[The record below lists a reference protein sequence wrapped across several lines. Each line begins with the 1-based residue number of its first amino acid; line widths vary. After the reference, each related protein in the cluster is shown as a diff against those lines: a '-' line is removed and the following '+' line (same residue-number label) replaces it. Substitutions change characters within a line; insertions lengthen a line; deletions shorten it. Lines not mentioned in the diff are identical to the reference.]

1 MGARGVTDKSLA
13 RRNGKHP
20 QEAASA
26 ALRVSQ
32 AIRAIVEAPRGITAP
47 EAASAV
53 GLSRTA
59 SLRLLE
65 SMVSA
70 GILSKDEES
79 RRYDLSLEVLQW
91 ASRVAAR
98 FQPSAAARNEMS
110 QLANKAGHQ
119 VIYSVLDRD
128 SVVVL
133 EATEDLTAQVTTRPA
148 WSRTYWANS
157 TTGTVIVAFSEPR
170 TTERLLAEFT
180 SSNEAS
186 AWPEG
191 EMPSMLEELRQ
202 QGHADRQLR
211 PGATTLAAPVLDY
224 SGYAVAALGML
235 VKGSDLAEKERCI
248 DLLKATAARCSSFLG
263 HSELTSSR

>member
-1 MGARGVTDKSLA
+1 VTQNNFGSGNSKYPL
-13 RRNGKHP
+13 
-20 QEAASA
+20 EAASA
-26 ALRVSQ
+26 AFRVSQ
-32 AIRAIVEAPRGITAP
+32 AIRAIVETPRGITAV

-70 GILSKDEES
+70 GILSKDEDS
-79 RRYDLSLEVLQW
+79 RRYDLALEVLQW
-91 ASRVAAR
+91 ATRVAAR
-98 FQPSAAARNEMS
+98 FQPSAAARHEMS
-110 QLANKAGHQ
+110 QLANKVGYQ
-119 VIYSVLDRD
+119 VIYSVLDRS
-128 SVVVL
+128 SVAVL

-148 WSRTYWANS
+148 WSRTYWATS

-170 TTERLLAEFT
+170 TVERLLAEFA
-180 SSNEAS
+180 SSEEPS

-191 EMPSMLEELRQ
+191 EMRSVLEELRQ
-202 QGHADRQLR
+202 QGYADRQLR

-235 VKGSDLAEKERCI
+235 VRGSDLAEKERCI
-248 DLLKATAARCSSFLG
+248 DLLKATAARCSSILG
-263 HSELTSSR
+263 YSELTSSR